1 MLVNTYL
8 SNDSHTRMKQPL
20 STVRISGSERKAS
33 ILESATALFAAKGF
47 NGTKT
52 REIAK
57 RAGVSEA
64 LVFRHFPTKDH
75 LYAAILAEQSP
86 VPGLLADIRKLTK
99 QDDDLA
105 VFTYIAKAIVYKVPD
120 PNLMR
125 LLLFSALEGHELSDM
140 FFKKHVRVFYDFL
153 GGYIDQR
160 IREGVFRPVPPLVA
174 ARAFMGMLIYHRL
187 LSQLFGVTVPQPLEQ
202 IVDTFVMVFLN
213 GLRMPNRKKGRTK
226 QVKSRSGPRTRKT
239 KKV

>member
-8 SNDSHTRMKQPL
+8 PEDSNARMKKTLP
-20 STVRISGSERKAS
+20 TVRISSSERKAS
-33 ILESATALFAAKGF
+33 ILESATSLFAAKGF

-64 LVFRHFPTKDH
+64 LVFRHFPTKNH
-75 LYAAILAEQSP
+75 LYAAIMAEQSP

-99 QDDDLA
+99 QEDDLA
-105 VFTYIAKAIVYKVPD
+105 VFTHIAKAIVYKVSD
-120 PNLMR
+120 PNLLR

-160 IREGVFRPVPPLVA
+160 IHEGVFRPVPPLVS

-187 LSQLFGVTVPQPLEQ
+187 LSQLFGVTVPQSFEQ
-202 IVDTFVMVFLN
+202 IVNTFVTVFLN
-213 GLRMPNRKKGRTK
+213 GLRVPNRKKRMSK
-226 QVKSRSGPRTRKT
+226 QVNGRSIRRTRKI
-239 KKV
+239 KKT